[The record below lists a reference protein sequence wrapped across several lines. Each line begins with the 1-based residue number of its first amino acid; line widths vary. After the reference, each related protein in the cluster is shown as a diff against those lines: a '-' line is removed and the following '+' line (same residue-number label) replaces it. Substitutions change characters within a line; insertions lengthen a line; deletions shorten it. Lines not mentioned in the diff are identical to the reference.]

1 MATMQ
6 SIHTAVPANLTALPL
21 QQPQELPAASGRWRE
36 RLARRWGRPLLEGMF
51 SKRRAIIAELRS
63 IPERMQKVTNQARL
77 MMELADDFRSGRY
90 RQISWVSIAVA
101 AAALVYAV
109 SPGDVIPDAL
119 PGLGAVDDMLVI
131 TVAMRFLERDLKAYC
146 RFRGYAE
153 TDYF

>member
-6 SIHTAVPANLTALPL
+6 GIHSPARIAQSAPPAENSN
-21 QQPQELPAASGRWRE
+21 ELPAASGSVRE
-36 RLARRWGRPLLEGMF
+36 RLARHWGKRLLEGLF

-90 RQISWVSIAVA
+90 RQISWVSIAIA

-109 SPGDVIPDAL
+109 SPADVIPDTL
-119 PGLGAVDDMLVI
+119 PGLGALDDMVVL
-131 TVAMRFLERDLKAYC
+131 TVAMRLVERDLKTYC
-146 RFRGYAE
+146 RFRGYSE
-153 TDYF
+153 SDYF